1 VAKTLLI
8 SQLNFYVCIIPINDR
23 ILNEIGTTINN
34 FIKGQLKINKDM
46 FALDINKGGIGFIDL
61 KKFII
66 SLQCSWV
73 KRAYSSTID
82 NWRLDLNK
90 ATQGNVEILTPEM
103 FNKDTNP
110 ILHTIASS
118 FVDFKHEFYLQ
129 NDNFINSSILGN
141 PLLKKKQNNGRIGR
155 VNNAGGPDPD
165 PERHILSDEILKL
178 DFWAAAGVVN
188 LPMLSRIL
196 IGDLINDTGN
206 IKTDPEIQEIL
217 NLAADKFD
225 NFKKILLDSL
235 RFVRKNKY
243 PSYDRVENVNMFLKR
258 FKKGSKNFRKILNN
272 RKNEKIKCAQN
283 SKVKTFFRLIDL
295 PVPEEKSINTLNSEW
310 AINSYPVKL
319 REFIFKFRS
328 NALGLNTRVSHF
340 NRNVNRGCTF
350 CSIEGPPNVRGNAQ
364 LHVLPAGRQ
373 DLDPGRNLVQAPP
386 LLQAPVPALVPVPDE
401 TFIHLFFDC
410 PHTSK
415 VMNNFIQ
422 TFLPDLNLHEAK
434 KFFFFMGLNTNTDK
448 IDNVFIST
456 LAVSIMFYIWEC
468 KLQKKL
474 PTCEG
479 LRNEIFYSVENI
491 RRASATLRHHMS
503 IDLHICR
510 CWTAEASR
518 RR

>member
-1 VAKTLLI
+1 
-8 SQLNFYVCIIPINDR
+8 
-23 ILNEIGTTINN
+23 
-34 FIKGQLKINKDM
+34 
-46 FALDINKGGIGFIDL
+46 
-61 KKFII
+61 
-66 SLQCSWV
+66 
-73 KRAYSSTID
+73 
-82 NWRLDLNK
+82 
-90 ATQGNVEILTPEM
+90 
-103 FNKDTNP
+103 
-110 ILHTIASS
+110 
-118 FVDFKHEFYLQ
+118 
-129 NDNFINSSILGN
+129 
-141 PLLKKKQNNGRIGR
+141 
-155 VNNAGGPDPD
+155 
-165 PERHILSDEILKL
+165 L

-373 DLDPGRNLVQAPP
+373 DPDPGRNLVQAPP

-434 KFFFFMGLNTNTDK
+434 KNFFFMGLNTNTDK